1 MRRVFFP
8 LVIAM
13 IIGGETL
20 ASGAGL
26 GEMAGP
32 PVPCIDTTD
41 DLAIWIQLAG
51 DDNIPPQQ
59 VYGRFTSWA
68 PQTTTI
74 GFKSA
79 LSQKMEQIPIKSI
92 RIEPSKPHPAAQVAI
107 PTLVSQG
114 VISRS
119 YPASELSIIDGVLK
133 FPECRFMYGD
143 HRLVFEGNLTFNGGK
158 IHIQGEVFEVVP
170 PRGGGGNS
178 TGPKGG

>member
-13 IIGGETL
+13 IIGGKTL

-79 LSQKMEQIPIKSI
+79 LSQKIEQIPIKSI

-119 YPASELSIIDGVLK
+119 YPASKLSIIDGVLK

>member
-1 MRRVFFP
+1 MRRIIFP
-8 LVIAM
+8 LVITM
-13 IIGGETL
+13 LIVGGTV

-26 GEMAGP
+26 GEMAGS

-41 DLAIWIQLAG
+41 NVALWIQLAG
-51 DDNIPPQQ
+51 DDTLPPQQ

-68 PQTTTI
+68 PQTATI

-79 LSQKMEQIPIKSI
+79 LSQKIDQIPIKSI

-107 PTLVSQG
+107 PTLVPLG
-114 VISRS
+114 GISRS
-119 YPASELSIIDGVLK
+119 YPASELSVVDGVLK

-143 HRLVFEGNLTFNGGK
+143 HRLVFEGNLTFKAGE
-158 IHIQGEVFEVVP
+158 ISIQGEVFEVIP

>member
-119 YPASELSIIDGVLK
+119 YPASKLSIIDGVLK